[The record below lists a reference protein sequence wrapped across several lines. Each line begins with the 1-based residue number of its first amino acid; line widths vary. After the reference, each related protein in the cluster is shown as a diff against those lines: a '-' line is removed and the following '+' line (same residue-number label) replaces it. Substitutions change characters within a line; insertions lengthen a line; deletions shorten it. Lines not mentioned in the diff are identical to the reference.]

1 MISCGELHVTN
12 KIKNKHMKRALVIS
26 GGGSKGAYAVGVVK
40 QLLQLYPT
48 LDFDIY
54 VGTSTGSL
62 IVPMAAI
69 DEIALLEEI
78 YTTQK
83 KGTIVKEL
91 RIGDRLNTDSIFDAN
106 PLWELINKHFTDA
119 RYNTLIASGKKLYI
133 NTTCIQ
139 TGELVVF
146 TNDNDTAS
154 QKGYQIRK
162 IVNADHFRRAIMASA
177 CQPVFMPTIQVNKN
191 LPGNPEKDFQ
201 YVDGGVKEYAGIEMA
216 INAGATEI
224 FTILLSAVNS
234 EPDLLYKGTL
244 FSLLER
250 TIDIFTEDVGK
261 NDLTIPNQYNE
272 ALKYIDA
279 VKRKMI
285 NDGISRDDVNRY
297 FTIRGR
303 ESPYEDKV
311 PLKLFTIRPQ
321 DPIGGGPGGLTFD
334 MAEMKVM
341 LAKGVAGANIFND
354 SLSDSD
360 ITWA

>member
-1 MISCGELHVTN
+1 
-12 KIKNKHMKRALVIS
+12 MKRALVIS

-40 QLLQLYPT
+40 QLLELYPT
-48 LDFDIY
+48 LNFDIY

-62 IVPMAAI
+62 IVPLVAI

-106 PLWELINKHFTDA
+106 PLWALINKHFTDD
-119 RYNTLIASGKKLYI
+119 RYDALIATEKKLYI

-139 TGELVVF
+139 TGELVIF
-146 TNDNDTAS
+146 TNDNDAVS
-154 QKGYQIRK
+154 QKEYVIRK

-191 LPGNPEKDFQ
+191 LPGNPEKDYQ
-201 YVDGGVKEYAGIEMA
+201 YVDGGVREYAGIEMA
-216 INAGATEI
+216 IDTGATEI
-224 FTILLSAVNS
+224 FTILLSS
-234 EPDLLYKGTL
+234 KQTDPDTEYKGTL
-244 FSLLER
+244 LKLLER
-250 TIDIFTEDVGK
+250 TIDIFTADVGR
-261 NDLTIPNQYNE
+261 NDLIIPQQYNE

-285 NDGISRDDVNRY
+285 NDGVSREDVNRY

-303 ESPYEDKV
+303 ESPFEDKV
-311 PLKLFTIRPQ
+311 PLKLFTIRP
-321 DPIGGGPGGLTFD
+321 DTPLGGGPGGLTFD
-334 MAEMKVM
+334 IAEMKAM
-341 LAKGVAGANIFND
+341 LAKGMGSANAFSG
-354 SLSDSD
+354 SLNPGD
-360 ITWA
+360 ITWV